1 MATILI
7 VDDLAANRKVLATL
21 LRCEGHR
28 LLEAGDGVAGLAAVH
43 AEHPDLVITDVLMPV
58 MDGYEFI
65 RHLRLDPA
73 TSRIPVVFC
82 TAHYGERE
90 ARALALSSGVADVL
104 IKPID
109 PEDVLTIVGRALAGE
124 SETGVPPEAI
134 ALTTAF
140 DREHLRLVTDKLSE
154 KASDLK
160 SANERLRALIN
171 IGLEL
176 ASERDSDRLLQSVS
190 AAARDLFGAT
200 YVTLGILDR
209 NDRTVERV
217 VTAGVDAGP
226 WIKAG
231 DHVSGLLGTIV
242 AERRT
247 LRGDNPGG
255 DPSRLQLPSHHPDI
269 QAFLAAPIAS
279 PAHVYGWM
287 CLVSNEGTTFT
298 EDDEQLVMALS
309 GQVGRIYENGYFYS
323 VAQKRTAEL
332 EHEILE
338 RQKLD
343 QGLRDQHFYTRS
355 LIESNIDALMATD
368 PHGIITDVNKQTEA
382 LTGCTRNE
390 LIGAPFKNY
399 FTDSDRAEA
408 GINRVL
414 DEGTVVN
421 YELTARARDGTQTV
435 VSYNATTFH
444 DRDRRLRGV
453 FAAAR
458 DMTELKR
465 FEQALQD
472 KNVELEAASRM
483 KSEFVSNMSHELRT
497 PLNAILGFSAVLK
510 DGLAGEMSAQQ
521 GGFISDIFTSGTHLL
536 SLVDDI
542 LDLSCIE
549 AGRMVLDLEPVIIHS
564 LLAKC
569 LSIVKEKAAVH
580 NIRMTMDVPEALGSM
595 NADARKVKQIVY
607 NLLYNALKF
616 NADGGHVILR
626 AGRVPRADVG
636 RLSGSWIGR
645 SLPFADK
652 EFAEFLKVSVTDS
665 GIGISPQ
672 GLEHL
677 FRPFIQIDTG
687 LARKFE
693 GAGLGLTMV
702 KRLVE
707 LHGGA
712 VAVES
717 AVGEGSCFTVWLP
730 LRAPEEAALTL
741 AHAPAPAR
749 IETLVS

>member
-1 MATILI
+1 
-7 VDDLAANRKVLATL
+7 
-21 LRCEGHR
+21 
-28 LLEAGDGVAGLAAVH
+28 
-43 AEHPDLVITDVLMPV
+43 
-58 MDGYEFI
+58 
-65 RHLRLDPA
+65 
-73 TSRIPVVFC
+73 
-82 TAHYGERE
+82 
-90 ARALALSSGVADVL
+90 
-104 IKPID
+104 
-109 PEDVLTIVGRALAGE
+109 
-124 SETGVPPEAI
+124 
-134 ALTTAF
+134 
-140 DREHLRLVTDKLSE
+140 
-154 KASDLK
+154 
-160 SANERLRALIN
+160 
-171 IGLEL
+171 
-176 ASERDSDRLLQSVS
+176 
-190 AAARDLFGAT
+190 
-200 YVTLGILDR
+200 
-209 NDRTVERV
+209 
-217 VTAGVDAGP
+217 
-226 WIKAG
+226 
-231 DHVSGLLGTIV
+231 
-242 AERRT
+242 
-247 LRGDNPGG
+247 
-255 DPSRLQLPSHHPDI
+255 
-269 QAFLAAPIAS
+269 
-279 PAHVYGWM
+279 M

-332 EHEILE
+332 EYEILE

-368 PHGIITDVNKQTEA
+368 PNGIITDVNKQTEA

-408 GINRVL
+408 VINRVL

-549 AGRMVLDLEPVIIHS
+549 AGRMVLDLEPVIIPS